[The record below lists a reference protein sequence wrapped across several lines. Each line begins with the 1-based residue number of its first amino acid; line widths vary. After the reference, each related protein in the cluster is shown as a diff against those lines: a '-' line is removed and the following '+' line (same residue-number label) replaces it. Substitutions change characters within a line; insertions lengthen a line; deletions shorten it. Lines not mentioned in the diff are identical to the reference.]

1 MTISLNFI
9 WPAVYVAES
18 VYQFWFLVFLTI
30 AIELVAVR
38 FLAGLSWKTAAIV
51 SVAGNIISGSVGTF
65 VMSFAM
71 IFWHVLFDWAMPQ
84 ATFDRINWVMTYIL
98 MCLGSVVIETFSV
111 SLFLKQT
118 FKKLFLPMLCGNLIT
133 YAIIA
138 MSMMKA
144 EKESQVA
151 RTETIRYVP
160 NISRFTLG
168 DQNEVAFDTS
178 WIAVKYNAEGK
189 QLHETYTLEIFFR
202 EAADDSFGFDLR
214 RMGADSLSDLG
225 IEKNRKTISSEKIEN
240 EYHILIQQKNPDTA
254 IGWRRPVVTDTVV
267 FKKLEDNQKQ

>member
-9 WPAVYVAES
+9 WPAVYVAEG

-30 AIELVAVR
+30 AIELFALR
-38 FLAGLSWKTAAIV
+38 FLARLSWKTAAIV

-71 IFWHVLFDWAMPQ
+71 ICWHVLFDWAMPQ
-84 ATFDRINWVMTYIL
+84 ATFDRINWVVTYIL

-111 SLFLKQT
+111 SLFLRQT

-138 MSMMKA
+138 ILMIKA
-144 EKESQVA
+144 EKESEVA

-160 NISRFTLG
+160 NISRFTLD
-168 DQNEVAFDTS
+168 DQNEVDCDSA
-178 WIAVKYNAEGK
+178 WIALKYNPEGK

-202 EAADDSFGFDLR
+202 EADEGSFGFDLR

-225 IEKNRKTISSEKIEN
+225 IEKNRKTISSEKIES

-267 FKKLEDNQKQ
+267 FRKLEDNQKQ